1 MIETPTARA
10 VSGRG
15 GVRTN
20 LMLPLRKD
28 GRLLGA
34 ISCNR
39 REVRPFSDK
48 EIALLE
54 NFAAQALIAIEN
66 ARLLGELRERT
77 ADIQESLEYQT
88 ATSDVL

>member
-1 MIETPTARA
+1 MLLDESVRWVRDSDLNLVDTLTARA

-39 REVRPFSDK
+39 QEVRSFTEK
-48 EIALLE
+48 EIAL
-54 NFAAQALIAIEN
+54 
-66 ARLLGELRERT
+66 
-77 ADIQESLEYQT
+77 
-88 ATSDVL
+88 